1 MNGLQQYYKVKGM
14 IMKDNVRD
22 VIAVVDMR
30 STCLCAIDTVIR
42 IEDKD
47 INVYS
52 CSGCVFRDKLDT
64 VLCPYRIMNTRGRRV
79 LL

>member
-1 MNGLQQYYKVKGM
+1 
-14 IMKDNVRD
+14 MKDNVRD

-30 STCLCAIDTVIR
+30 STCLCAVDTVIR

-47 INVYS
+47 LNVYS
-52 CSGCVFRDKLDT
+52 CSGCVFREKLDT

>member
-1 MNGLQQYYKVKGM
+1 
-14 IMKDNVRD
+14 MKDNVRD
-22 VIAVVDMR
+22 VIAVVEMGAI
-30 STCLCAIDTVIR
+30 SLCAIDTVIK

-47 INVYS
+47 MNIYS
-52 CSGCVFRDKLDT
+52 CENCLFREKLDT

>member
-1 MNGLQQYYKVKGM
+1 
-14 IMKDNVRD
+14 MKDNVRD

-30 STCLCAIDTVIR
+30 STCLCAVDTVIR
-42 IEDKD
+42 VEDKD
-47 INVYS
+47 IDVYS
-52 CSGCVFRDKLDT
+52 CSGCVFREKLDT

>member
-1 MNGLQQYYKVKGM
+1 
-14 IMKDNVRD
+14 MKDNVRD

-30 STCLCAIDTVIR
+30 STCLCAVDTVIR
-42 IEDKD
+42 VEDKD
-47 INVYS
+47 LNVYS

-64 VLCPYRIMNTRGRRV
+64 VLCPYRIMNTRGRLV

>member
-1 MNGLQQYYKVKGM
+1 
-14 IMKDNVRD
+14 MKDIVRD

-30 STCLCAIDTVIR
+30 STCLCAVDTVIR

-47 INVYS
+47 IDVYS
-52 CSGCVFRDKLDT
+52 CSGCVFRDKLDI

>member
-1 MNGLQQYYKVKGM
+1 
-14 IMKDNVRD
+14 MKDNVKN

-30 STCLCAIDTVIR
+30 STCLCDVDTVIR
-42 IEDKD
+42 IEGIDM
-47 INVYS
+47 NVYS
-52 CSGCVFRDKLDT
+52 CGGCIFREKLENA

>member
-1 MNGLQQYYKVKGM
+1 
-14 IMKDNVRD
+14 MKNDVRD

-30 STCLCAIDTVIR
+30 STCLCAVDTVIR

-47 INVYS
+47 MNVYS
-52 CSGCVFRDKLDT
+52 CSGCVFREKLDT

>member
-1 MNGLQQYYKVKGM
+1 
-14 IMKDNVRD
+14 MKDNVRD

-30 STCLCAIDTVIR
+30 STCLCAVDTVIR

-47 INVYS
+47 LNVYS

-64 VLCPYRIMNTRGRRV
+64 VLCPYRIMNTRGRQV

>member
-1 MNGLQQYYKVKGM
+1 MGAKLKKGNK
-14 IMKDNVRD
+14 MKDNVRV

-30 STCLCAIDTVIR
+30 STCLCDVDTVIR
-42 IEDKD
+42 IEGIDM
-47 INVYS
+47 NVYS
-52 CSGCVFRDKLDT
+52 CIGCVFRDKLDT

>member
-1 MNGLQQYYKVKGM
+1 
-14 IMKDNVRD
+14 MKDNVRD

-30 STCLCAIDTVIR
+30 STCLCAVDTVIR

-47 INVYS
+47 LNVYS

>member
-1 MNGLQQYYKVKGM
+1 
-14 IMKDNVRD
+14 MKDNVRD

-30 STCLCAIDTVIR
+30 STCLCAVDTVIR

-47 INVYS
+47 MNVYS
-52 CSGCVFRDKLDT
+52 CSGCVFREKLDT
-64 VLCPYRIMNTRGRRV
+64 VLCPYRIMNTRGHRV

>member
-1 MNGLQQYYKVKGM
+1 
-14 IMKDNVRD
+14 MKDNVRN

-30 STCLCAIDTVIR
+30 STCLCDVDTVIR
-42 IEDKD
+42 IEGIDM
-47 INVYS
+47 NVYS
-52 CSGCVFRDKLDT
+52 CSGCIFREKLENA

>member
-1 MNGLQQYYKVKGM
+1 
-14 IMKDNVRD
+14 MKNDVRD
-22 VIAVVDMR
+22 VIAVVDMGTI
-30 STCLCAIDTVIR
+30 SLCAIDTVIR

-47 INVYS
+47 MNIYS
-52 CSGCVFRDKLDT
+52 CENCLFREKLDS

>member
-1 MNGLQQYYKVKGM
+1 MGLRSIKVKGM

-22 VIAVVDMR
+22 VIAVVDMGTI
-30 STCLCAIDTVIR
+30 SLCAIDTVIR

-47 INVYS
+47 MNIYS
-52 CSGCVFRDKLDT
+52 CENCVFREKLDT
-64 VLCPYRIMNTRGRRV
+64 VLCPYRMMNTRGRRV

>member
-1 MNGLQQYYKVKGM
+1 
-14 IMKDNVRD
+14 MKDNVRD

-30 STCLCAIDTVIR
+30 STCLCAVDTVIR
-42 IEDKD
+42 VEDKD
-47 INVYS
+47 IDVYS

>member
-1 MNGLQQYYKVKGM
+1 
-14 IMKDNVRD
+14 MKDNVRD

-30 STCLCAIDTVIR
+30 STCLCVVDTVIR

-47 INVYS
+47 KDIDVYS